1 MLEVKGISRFYG
13 DQAAIE
19 GISFCAE
26 PGQVVGLVGHN
37 GSGKTT
43 TMNIIT
49 NCLAPSSGE
58 VSIEGISV
66 QDNPL
71 AARKRIG
78 YLPEIPPVYP
88 DMTVEEQ
95 LTFACGLRGLSRREY
110 KAQIAGVCDSL
121 NLSGVRKRLIRNLSK
136 GYCQRVGFAQALIGH
151 PRLLVLD
158 EPTVGLDPQ
167 QIIELRELIG
177 RLKQDHTI
185 LLSSHILSEI
195 AATCDRI
202 VVLSNWRLA
211 ADDTQYGLLLRAR
224 SQEGLLLKADG
235 PEAQISA
242 IIRSLDAV
250 ADCTMQPSGA
260 DGHPTWHIRTH
271 GSADIHRELFSALA
285 AAGCP
290 IRMLRPVQVGL
301 EDVFLQLTQDRR
313 YAQHSSQEVQPQG

>member
-110 KAQIAGVCDSL
+110 KAQIAGVCDLSL
-121 NLSGVRKRLIRNLSK
+121 I
-136 GYCQRVGFAQALIGH
+136 
-151 PRLLVLD
+151 
-158 EPTVGLDPQ
+158 
-167 QIIELRELIG
+167 
-177 RLKQDHTI
+177 
-185 LLSSHILSEI
+185 HI
-195 AATCDRI
+195 
-202 VVLSNWRLA
+202 
-211 ADDTQYGLLLRAR
+211 
-224 SQEGLLLKADG
+224 
-235 PEAQISA
+235 
-242 IIRSLDAV
+242 
-250 ADCTMQPSGA
+250 
-260 DGHPTWHIRTH
+260 
-271 GSADIHRELFSALA
+271 
-285 AAGCP
+285 
-290 IRMLRPVQVGL
+290 
-301 EDVFLQLTQDRR
+301 
-313 YAQHSSQEVQPQG
+313 